1 VFHALLFVHVLLA
14 IFAVGFNASYGVWI
28 ARAAREPE
36 HLAYSLRGIKF
47 IDDYLANPAY
57 VLLLLTGLLMVRVG
71 DVSLRQF
78 WLVTALIVYGVLAV
92 VGLAVYTPTLRDQI
106 RALEAHGPES
116 SDFQRLRARGG
127 MVGGLLGV
135 LAVAI
140 VFFMVVKPT
149 I

>member
-1 VFHALLFVHVLLA
+1 MFHALLYIHVLLA

-57 VLLLLTGLLMVRVG
+57 ALLLVTGFLMVRVG
-71 DVSLRQF
+71 DVSLHQF
-78 WLVTALIVYGVLAV
+78 WLVTALILYGILVAV
-92 VGLAVYTPTLRDQI
+92 GVGVYTPTLRAEI
-106 RALEAHGPES
+106 RALESEGATS
-116 SDFQRLRARGG
+116 SEYEWLSARGG
-127 MVGGLLGV
+127 IVGGLLGV
-135 LAVAI
+135 LALAI

>member
-1 VFHALLFVHVLLA
+1 VFHALLYVHVLLA

-28 ARAAREPE
+28 ARASREPE

-57 VLLLLTGLLMVRVG
+57 ALLLVTGLLMVRVG
-71 DVSLRQF
+71 DVSLHQF
-78 WLVTALIVYGVLAV
+78 WLVTALIIYGVLVV
-92 VGLAVYTPTLRDQI
+92 VGLGVYTPSLRDQI
-106 RALEAHGPES
+106 RALERSGPES
-116 SDFQRLRARGG
+116 NDYQRLRARGG

-135 LAVAI
+135 LAMAI